1 MPSMDVMCT
10 IGTTL
15 VHTFLWHTKRNGVRV
30 KSIQYDTCV
39 ANKMTD
45 EMQCTIA
52 WYADDTKISHVDDNA
67 VSHVIEKIEDC
78 FGKMAVMRGREHTFL
93 GMNLSFHEDGTASIK
108 MKEYIKQALAD
119 FGESITN
126 YLIGDRT
133 PAKKNLYKIDGE
145 SGALSNGDRETFH
158 SIVAKVL

>member
-1 MPSMDVMCT
+1 
-10 IGTTL
+10 
-15 VHTFLWHTKRNGVRV
+15 
-30 KSIQYDTCV
+30 
-39 ANKMTD
+39 MTD

-119 FGESITN
+119 FGESIIRSAT
-126 YLIGDRT
+126 T
-133 PAKKNLYKIDGE
+133 SAKKNLYKIDGE
-145 SGALSNGDRETFH
+145 SGALSNDDRETFH

>member
-1 MPSMDVMCT
+1 
-10 IGTTL
+10 
-15 VHTFLWHTKRNGVRV
+15 
-30 KSIQYDTCV
+30 
-39 ANKMTD
+39 
-45 EMQCTIA
+45 
-52 WYADDTKISHVDDNA
+52 
-67 VSHVIEKIEDC
+67 
-78 FGKMAVMRGREHTFL
+78 MAVMRGREHTFL